1 MEKWVSGLGGAW
13 AQTFWARST
22 SAILYKVVLVLK
34 NKCLDSGLSMASKGL
49 AYQFLHFLKAGPP
62 PPPPPTCH
70 SQTAALKMMP
80 SAQLDAGTPFKQGSQ
95 ETQGVYIGGKQKK
108 VARTTVS
115 LLQDNGPHPPLPH
128 TEQRKRTELSGL
140 RDHRT
145 EASQAVFSAHRIL
158 IWRN

>member
-1 MEKWVSGLGGAW
+1 MFSSGE
-13 AQTFWARST
+13 QQRFNYTFV
-22 SAILYKVVLVLK
+22 YFP
-34 NKCLDSGLSMASKGL
+34 DSS
-49 AYQFLHFLKAGPP
+49 
-62 PPPPPTCH
+62 
-70 SQTAALKMMP
+70 LKMMP

-128 TEQRKRTELSGL
+128 TEQKKRTELSGL

-158 IWRN
+158 I